1 MLIDFRGDGRVVFFL
16 CCLNVYIY
24 IYISLLFH
32 FFLKLTPLMYRFQ
45 LVVHP
50 GPSDVPPVRKGDPSV
65 SEEAGLAPT
74 HLDAAG
80 VDPTCEDVE
89 SYFDALFLYA
99 SIFGFPL
106 FLMCR

>member
-1 MLIDFRGDGRVVFFL
+1 
-16 CCLNVYIY
+16 
-24 IYISLLFH
+24 
-32 FFLKLTPLMYRFQ
+32 MYRFQ

-65 SEEAGLAPT
+65 SEEAGLAPA

>member
-16 CCLNVYIY
+16 CCLNVYY